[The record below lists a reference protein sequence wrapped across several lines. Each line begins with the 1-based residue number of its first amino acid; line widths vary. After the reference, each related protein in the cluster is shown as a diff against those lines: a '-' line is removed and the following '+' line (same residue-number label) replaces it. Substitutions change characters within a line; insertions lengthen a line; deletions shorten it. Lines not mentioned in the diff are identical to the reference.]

1 MINFLQGIVIYIVGI
16 SAVLLALRASF
27 DYFSAIPLVDFIA
40 YSGVFLVVLA
50 GITFEKSSPAD
61 RSFLSLMVHRELVS
75 RSEDTEYENKASFSI
90 SVGLVGMVLLIASV
104 VLAWLGGQ

>member
-1 MINFLQGIVIYIVGI
+1 MINFLKGIVIYIVGI
-16 SAVLLALRASF
+16 LAALLVFRASF

-61 RSFLSLMVHRELVS
+61 RGFLSLMVHRELVS
-75 RSEDTEYENKASFSI
+75 RSEDSEYENKASFSI

-104 VLAWLGGQ
+104 VLAWLGGK